1 MQFRSSFL
9 FDVHFQSFEAKIIE
23 GQREEFERIV
33 KNYKLDLLTYHHTMM
48 SGTDLEQETMKVQVE
63 KSNLE
68 IFNWH
73 KQSIIQ
79 ILQSEI
85 ERKRGMKK
93 EYTESFHVDE
103 VEKNQAVKYKNHGEV
118 GFNRCL
124 KEDIAHLSVLLDS
137 LK

>member
-1 MQFRSSFL
+1 MNTL
-9 FDVHFQSFEAKIIE
+9 KIIE
-23 GQREEFERIV
+23 GQEKDFEDKFVENGGVMPRHRDFGQTL
-33 KNYKLDLLTYHHTMM
+33 KRDL
-48 SGTDLEQETMKVQVE
+48 
-63 KSNLE
+63 
-68 IFNWH
+68 FNWH

-124 KEDIAHLSVLLDS
+124 KEDIAHLQGLLDS

>member
-1 MQFRSSFL
+1 MNTL
-9 FDVHFQSFEAKIIE
+9 KIIE
-23 GQREEFERIV
+23 GQD
-33 KNYKLDLLTYHHTMM
+33 KNDLM
-48 SGTDLEQETMKVQVE
+48 SWVDRHYPNVE
-63 KSNLE
+63 KWKYE
-68 IFNWH
+68 GCVERCYDWH

>member
-1 MQFRSSFL
+1 MNTL
-9 FDVHFQSFEAKIIE
+9 KIIE
-23 GQREEFERIV
+23 GQV
-33 KNYKLDLLTYHHTMM
+33 
-48 SGTDLEQETMKVQVE
+48 QEIPFPVWHQVCDAFFQD
-63 KSNLE
+63 KDSNSAYNL
-68 IFNWH
+68 IKDWH

-124 KEDIAHLSVLLDS
+124 KEDIAHLQNLLDN

>member
-1 MQFRSSFL
+1 MNTL
-9 FDVHFQSFEAKIIE
+9 KIIE
-23 GQREEFERIV
+23 GQREEFNKIYPCIQEGCDH
-33 KNYKLDLLTYHHTMM
+33 NGTYPTM
-48 SGTDLEQETMKVQVE
+48 SEDGCDPNPCRYCCEVRLP
-63 KSNLE
+63 
-68 IFNWH
+68 IWDWH

-93 EYTESFHVDE
+93 EYSESFHVDE

-124 KEDIAHLSVLLDS
+124 QEDIAYLTNLIDN